1 MMDDF
6 AELAQHLSEEARTSL
21 FYADSI
27 ARGYGSQYIGT
38 EHLLLGILSQG
49 SNIGAKVLADA
60 GVTLDAAEVA
70 FGLKP
75 VTQSVRIG
83 VNTLSESS
91 KVTLRLG
98 WETAKSYHQDQLGTE
113 HILHSM
119 LSQRHTRASRVLSDK
134 LNISIQDVLA
144 ELEGFF
150 ERRERVEG
158 DQAAAAINSK
168 GPGSALAAYGTD
180 ITELATKK
188 KLDPLVGRSREVERM
203 AVILGRRTK
212 NNPVLIGEPGVGKT
226 AIVEGLAQRIVA
238 GQVPDTLSDKRIIQ
252 LDIAAM
258 ISGTKYRGEFEERLT
273 RIVDEL
279 TKRKDIIV
287 FIDELHLLMG
297 AGAAEGALDAANMLK
312 PALARGDIKLIGA
325 TTIDEY
331 KKHIEKDSAFDRRLQ
346 TILVEE
352 PSTREVVRMLQG
364 LKGSYEKHHRVSMT
378 DEVVEQVVTM
388 ADRYI
393 TQRFMPDKAI
403 DVLDE
408 SAALVR
414 VTRGQESREI
424 GELKA
429 EIAELEEKIA
439 EAVSEEK
446 YDKAA
451 LYKTRSAQLK
461 IKLEDIEE
469 KDGQSKAI
477 SLTDDDVAR
486 AVSIMAGIPVGNIHR
501 DEAKMLLN
509 LEKKLGKRVIG
520 QKEAIESVAKS
531 IRRSRSGFG
540 SRKRPI
546 GSYIF
551 MGPTGVGKTEL
562 ARVLSEEVFGSPDS
576 LIKIDMSEFAERHNV
591 SRLVGAPAGYVG
603 YDEGGQLTDK
613 VRRQP
618 YSVILFDEIEKA
630 HPEVMNMLLQILED
644 GSLTD
649 ASGRKVSFAHTV
661 VILTSNLGS
670 SKMQK
675 TASLGFEAATK
686 SEKKVV
692 EEEHKTNAAAAKKEL
707 EKFMRPELINRF
719 DDIVVFHPLTRQE
732 VGRVFEL
739 FVRDLKERLITQG
752 LGVEITPAAKRH
764 LVDKGY
770 DTKYGLRPLRRVIE
784 QELENKIADGILK
797 GDFEKGDIIKVG
809 TQRGQIEIQTQ
820 AE

>member
-1 MMDDF
+1 MMDEF

-75 VTQSVRIG
+75 ITQSVRIG

-91 KVTLRLG
+91 KVTLRIG

-119 LSQRHTRASRVLSDK
+119 LSQRHTRAYRVLSEK
-134 LNISIQDVLA
+134 LNVSVQDILA
-144 ELEGFF
+144 DLESLF
-150 ERRERVEG
+150 ERRERMPDQVEQIG
-158 DQAAAAINSK
+158 QKTGN
-168 GPGSALAAYGTD
+168 SALSVFGTD
-180 ITELATKK
+180 ITQLARKK
-188 KLDPLVGRSREVERM
+188 KLDPLIGRSREVERM

-238 GQVPDTLSDKRIIQ
+238 NQVPDTLTDKRIIQ
-252 LDIAAM
+252 IDLAAM

-273 RIVDEL
+273 KVVDEL
-279 TKRKDIIV
+279 TKQKDTII

-297 AGAAEGALDAANMLK
+297 AGAAEGALDAANLLK
-312 PALARGDIKLIGA
+312 PALARGDIRLIGA

-331 KKHIEKDSAFDRRLQ
+331 KKHVEKDTALDRRLQ

-352 PSTREVVRMLQG
+352 PSTREVVRMLLG
-364 LKGSYEKHHRVSMT
+364 LKKSYEEHHKVSMT
-378 DEVVEQVVTM
+378 DEVVEKAVAM

-393 TQRFMPDKAI
+393 TQRYMPDKAI

-408 SAALVR
+408 AASLVR
-414 VTRGQESREI
+414 VSRGQDDKETREI
-424 GELKA
+424 EA
-429 EIAELEEKIA
+429 EIKELEEKITH
-439 EAVSEEK
+439 AVAEEK

-451 LYKTRSAQLK
+451 LYKTRAAQLK
-461 IKLEDIEE
+461 IKLEDIKESQQKSHPAE
-469 KDGQSKAI
+469 
-477 SLTDDDVAR
+477 LTDEDVAR

-501 DEAKMLLN
+501 DEAKMLIK

-520 QKEAIESVAKS
+520 QKEAIESVSKAV
-531 IRRSRSGFG
+531 RRSRSGIG
-540 SRKRPI
+540 TGKRPI
-546 GSYIF
+546 GSFIF
-551 MGPTGVGKTEL
+551 MGPTGVGKTEM
-562 ARVLSEEVFGSPDS
+562 ARVLAEEVFGSKES

-591 SRLVGAPAGYVG
+591 SRLVGSPAGYVG
-603 YDEGGQLTDK
+603 YEEGGQLTDK
-613 VRRQP
+613 IRRQP
-618 YSVILFDEIEKA
+618 YSVVLFDEIEKA

-644 GSLTD
+644 GTLTD
-649 ASGRKVSFAHTV
+649 ASGRKVSFAHSV
-661 VILTSNLGS
+661 IILTSNLGS
-670 SKMQK
+670 NKMQK
-675 TASLGFEAATK
+675 TASLGFEAVGK
-686 SEKKVV
+686 SERDAV
-692 EEEHKTNAAAAKKEL
+692 EAEHKENAAAAKKEL

-719 DDIVVFHPLTRQE
+719 DDIVVFHPLDRKE

-739 FVRDLKERLITQG
+739 FIRDLKERLITQG
-752 LGVEITPAAKRH
+752 LGIEITPAAKK
-764 LVDKGY
+764 LLIDKGY
-770 DTKYGLRPLRRVIE
+770 DTKLGLRPLRRVIE
-784 QELENKIADGILK
+784 HELENLIADGILK
-797 GDFEKGDIIKVG
+797 EDFEKGDIIKVG
-809 TQRGQIEIQTQ
+809 AQRGKIEIHSQ